1 MGVRRATSPAHQHP
15 SRPATARAAAS
26 EEATVPDNRPLF
38 SAPSTT
44 TSDARSTTAA
54 ATRRPVDHG
63 VTLDLD
69 PRDEP
74 RRRANP
80 GDELTVDPADRRR
93 RARAALLDLRRD
105 VIRRSTNGW

>member
-1 MGVRRATSPAHQHP
+1 M
-15 SRPATARAAAS
+15 
-26 EEATVPDNRPLF
+26 PDNRPLF

-44 TSDARSTTAA
+44 TAPTTADGL
-54 ATRRPVDHG
+54 RPGDHG
-63 VTLDLD
+63 ITLDPD
-69 PRDEP
+69 SRDAT

-105 VIRRSTNGW
+105 VIRRSSAIGW

>member
-15 SRPATARAAAS
+15 SRSATARAAAY

-44 TSDARSTTAA
+44 TSTAPSTTA
-54 ATRRPVDHG
+54 ATRRPADHG
-63 VTLDLD
+63 ATLDLRS
-69 PRDEP
+69 RDEP

-105 VIRRSTNGW
+105 VIRRSATGW

>member
-1 MGVRRATSPAHQHP
+1 M
-15 SRPATARAAAS
+15 
-26 EEATVPDNRPLF
+26 PDNRPLF

-44 TSDARSTTAA
+44 TSTAPSTATA
-54 ATRRPVDHG
+54 ATRRPADHSA
-63 VTLDLD
+63 TLDLGS
-69 PRDEP
+69 RDEP

-105 VIRRSTNGW
+105 VIRRSATGW

>member
-1 MGVRRATSPAHQHP
+1 M
-15 SRPATARAAAS
+15 
-26 EEATVPDNRPLF
+26 PDNRPLF

-44 TSDARSTTAA
+44 TAIATSTTTTAA
-54 ATRRPVDHG
+54 RRPADHG

-69 PRDEP
+69 SRAEP
-74 RRRANP
+74 QRRANP

-105 VIRRSTNGW
+105 VIRRSANGW

>member
-1 MGVRRATSPAHQHP
+1 M
-15 SRPATARAAAS
+15 
-26 EEATVPDNRPLF
+26 PDNRPLF
-38 SAPSTT
+38 SAPPTT
-44 TSDARSTTAA
+44 TSDARSTTT

-63 VTLDLD
+63 VTVDLGSH
-69 PRDEP
+69 DEP

-105 VIRRSTNGW
+105 VIRRSANGW